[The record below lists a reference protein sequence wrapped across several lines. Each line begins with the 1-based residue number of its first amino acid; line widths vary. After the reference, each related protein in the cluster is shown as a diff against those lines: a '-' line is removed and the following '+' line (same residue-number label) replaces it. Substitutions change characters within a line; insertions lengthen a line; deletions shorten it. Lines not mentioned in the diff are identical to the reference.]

1 MDKIKVSVVVPV
13 YNVEEYIEEC
23 LESIIQQELKD
34 IEIIVVNDGTKD
46 RSMERIER
54 FLKDPR
60 VKVINK
66 KNEGVASARNTGIQK
81 AAGEYIAFVDSDD
94 FIHPSMYKEMYE
106 KAQGAEV
113 VICGV
118 VEVES
123 STGIRKNRKI
133 KKEIVSQRWGSYFWE
148 YSGLEVWNKLY
159 KLDFLREKHLRF
171 KKGMVYEDVPFNF
184 QILFFSKKVKYVEG
198 NFYYYR
204 VNRLGSCLNLQNDAK
219 KLEALKQVNRALN
232 RVNTDKIKDIFSRK
246 RAYLWKMHYFSKM
259 LKYEKKKIPIDVIQR
274 FETELK
280 RDYFQMTLLEKE
292 IIQEDVQDLFRG
304 RMFFEINIFDS
315 FYWKNRLFEK
325 KGFRRIIAEKIK
337 NFFKRGLLYKG

>member
-13 YNVEEYIEEC
+13 YNVEKYIEEC
-23 LESIIQQELKD
+23 LESIVQQELKE

-60 VKVINK
+60 IKVINK
-66 KNEGVASARNTGIQK
+66 KNEGVASARNAGMQK

-106 KAQGAEV
+106 NAQGAEV

-123 STGIRKNRKI
+123 STGTRKNRKI
-133 KKEIVSQRWGSYFWE
+133 KKEIISQSWGSYFWE

-159 KLDFLREKHLRF
+159 KLDFLRQKHLRF

-184 QILFFSKKVKYVEG
+184 QILFFS
-198 NFYYYR
+198 
-204 VNRLGSCLNLQNDAK
+204 
-219 KLEALKQVNRALN
+219 
-232 RVNTDKIKDIFSRK
+232 DKIK
-246 RAYLWKMHYFSKM
+246 Y
-259 LKYEKKKIPIDVIQR
+259 ID
-274 FETELK
+274 
-280 RDYFQMTLLEKE
+280 
-292 IIQEDVQDLFRG
+292 
-304 RMFFEINIFDS
+304 
-315 FYWKNRLFEK
+315 
-325 KGFRRIIAEKIK
+325 K
-337 NFFKRGLLYKG
+337 NFY